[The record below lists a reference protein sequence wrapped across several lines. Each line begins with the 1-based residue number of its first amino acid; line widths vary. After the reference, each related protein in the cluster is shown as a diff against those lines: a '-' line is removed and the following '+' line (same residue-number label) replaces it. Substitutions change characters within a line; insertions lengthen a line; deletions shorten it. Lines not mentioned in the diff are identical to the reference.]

1 MLTTDQIISF
11 FEGRIA
17 QLKLN
22 GDREGM
28 RRCQLALG
36 VLIEAAEHHN
46 DANTA
51 RRLRVLAA
59 RAAND
64 REALEDD

>member
-1 MLTTDQIISF
+1 MVTTEQLIGF

-28 RRCQLALG
+28 RRAQLALG
-36 VLIEAAEHHN
+36 ILMEAAEHHN
-46 DANTA
+46 DPETA
-51 RRLRVLAA
+51 RRLRGLAA
-59 RAAND
+59 RAANE